1 MRYIVLSFGCLECAS
16 YGDELAEV
24 VLLTNDLEEAMTAAK
39 TEPYPG
45 QEARILVD
53 KETDTILYSKK

>member
-1 MRYIVLSFGCLECAS
+1 M
-16 YGDELAEV
+16 AEV
-24 VLLTNDLEEAMTAAK
+24 VLLTNDLEEAMIAAK

-45 QEARILVD
+45 QEARILLD